1 MIISAGASS
10 LSAFFV
16 ASILISMWLCGNFL
30 KRYSVGMWLSFGGE
44 GALNLF
50 NGGRGELGDFERF
63 WDKIWRKIKNSWQKI
78 CVCVKKVKNLHR
90 QSYAMP

>member
-44 GALNLF
+44 GALKWF
-50 NGGRGELGDFERF
+50 NGGRENWVILSDFGIKFGEIL
-63 WDKIWRKIKNSWQKI
+63 KIVGKKIAY
-78 CVCVKKVKNLHR
+78 V
-90 QSYAMP
+90 

>member
-10 LSAFFV
+10 LGAFFV

-50 NGGRGELGDFERF
+50 NGGRAILGDFGIKFGESL
-63 WDKIWRKIKNSWQKI
+63 KI
-78 CVCVKKVKNLHR
+78 VGKKFAYV
-90 QSYAMP
+90 

>member
-10 LSAFFV
+10 LGAFFV

-30 KRYSVGMWLSFGGE
+30 KRYSMGRWLSFGDE

-50 NGGRGELGDFERF
+50 NGGRGNLGDFG
-63 WDKIWRKIKNSWQKI
+63 
-78 CVCVKKVKNLHR
+78 
-90 QSYAMP
+90 